1 MRAAVVSLI
10 ALLSSIEN
18 CASSHRAHPASVG
31 SAEDMRE
38 AAFVEEPP
46 KRLVDFPPEYP
57 PDLRADGIEGRVT
70 FRVVLDTAG
79 VPELSTFRIVSSP
92 SVELSD
98 AVRVAVARWRYA
110 PARVNGR
117 AVRVMIEQWIDFH
130 ARNRARDRPARRGL
144 SALRYTAR
152 IIVPLAS
159 RVSVQSQP
167 DNSTRRRWLDGD

>member
-1 MRAAVVSLI
+1 M
-10 ALLSSIEN
+10 
-18 CASSHRAHPASVG
+18 G
-31 SAEDMRE
+31 SAEEVGD

-46 KRLVDFPPEYP
+46 KKLVEFPPEYP
-57 PDLRADGIEGRVT
+57 PELRADGIEGRVT

-98 AVRVAVARWRYA
+98 AVRVAVAQWRYA

-130 ARNRARDRPARRGL
+130 ARKRARNRLPP
-144 SALRYTAR
+144 S
-152 IIVPLAS
+152 
-159 RVSVQSQP
+159 
-167 DNSTRRRWLDGD
+167 